1 MSANLREIKRHHR
14 LCRTTHG
21 DSQAERDF
29 FIITSEW
36 LVASHY
42 YIGCWQP
49 EVTALFALLW
59 YFDKIHTLSSR
70 PNYIKLKCQRFTYID
85 VLEVSSCLE
94 VIYYMLL
101 IQISI
106 PRGTGTYDMPCS
118 TVIRKGTPLQ
128 SFIENRG
135 NLLPKDL
142 FDLMIG
148 TIYATSHVSFQ
159 VTTPFLNFC
168 HILWGPM
175 QEVTLNKWN
184 IVSKIRK
191 SMLPFSFIALP

>member
-159 VTTPFLNFC
+159 VTPPFLNFATSCGVQCRKWPSINGILSPKSESQCC
-168 HILWGPM
+168 HFL
-175 QEVTLNKWN
+175 
-184 IVSKIRK
+184 S
-191 SMLPFSFIALP
+191 